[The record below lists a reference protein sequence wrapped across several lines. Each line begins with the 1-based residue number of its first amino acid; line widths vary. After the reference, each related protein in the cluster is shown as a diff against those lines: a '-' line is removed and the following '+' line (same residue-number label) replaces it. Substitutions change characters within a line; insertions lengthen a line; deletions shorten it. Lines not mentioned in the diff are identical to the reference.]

1 MYLKDITLTNFR
13 NYQEQIISCIDGVNL
28 FVGPNA
34 QGKTNIIEAI
44 YMCAFGKS
52 YRTQKDNE
60 VINFNKDFSRI
71 KLNYVD
77 DVEKNI
83 EIFVDKYNKK
93 QIKEDGVVIK
103 KISDHV
109 GNLIVVIFS
118 PDSMDIVKGAPIKRR
133 KFLDEICVQLSKKY
147 LFYLQ
152 EYNKC
157 LKMKNAILKNDEN
170 NIDKKYIDVLHLKMS
185 EYIKQIVD
193 FRQVVLKKIQQSS
206 KPIIYSLTNG
216 KEGLKIKYT
225 SDFIS
230 LNTVEIKKVLDSVF
244 KYEIYR
250 KSSLKG
256 IQKDNIDFYI
266 NENDVSVYGSQ
277 GQKRTVLLTLKLA
290 DFEVLKHEKGK
301 TPILLLDDIMSELD
315 SSRTNYLLNYIKDY
329 QSIITTTDAEF
340 INSTQNVKIQKV
352 LNGTLE
358 N

>member
-1 MYLKDITLTNFR
+1 MYLKDIKLNNFR
-13 NYQEQIISCIDGVNL
+13 NYENQLISCIDGINL

-34 QGKTNIIEAI
+34 QGKTNIIESI
-44 YMCAFGKS
+44 YMSAFGKS
-52 YRTQKDNE
+52 YRAQKDSE
-60 VINFNKDFSRI
+60 VIKFNQDFAKI
-71 KLNYVD
+71 KLNYFDNVD
-77 DVEKNI
+77 KEI
-83 EIFVDKYNKK
+83 EIYIDKYNKK

-109 GNLIVVIFS
+109 GNLLIVIFS

-157 LKMKNAILKNDEN
+157 LKMKNMILKNDDK
-170 NIDKKYIDVLHLKMS
+170 NIDRKYIDILHLKMS

-193 FRQVVLKKIQQSS
+193 FRQIVLEKIQKNSIS
-206 KPIIYSLTNG
+206 IISSLTNNTE
-216 KEGLKIKYT
+216 KLKIKYN
-225 SDFIS
+225 SDFI
-230 LNTVEIKKVLDSVF
+230 LLGKEQIKKTLDDAF
-244 KYEIYR
+244 KYEIYK

-256 IQKDNIDFYI
+256 IQKDNIDFYL
-266 NENDVSVYGSQ
+266 NDNDVSVYGSQ

-290 DFEVLKHEKGK
+290 DFEVLRQEKNK

-315 SSRTNYLLNYIKDY
+315 SNRTNYLLNYIKEY
-329 QSIITTTDAEF
+329 QSIITTTEANF
-340 INSTQNVKIQKV
+340 IKSTQNVKIQKV
-352 LNGTLE
+352 LNGVLE